1 MGWFFFWNFCLLD
14 TSINGAAVVFETISL
29 ALPLSVGSISQPK
42 TKTISGG
49 QEAKG
54 RIDGENNR
62 R

>member
-1 MGWFFFWNFCLLD
+1 M
-14 TSINGAAVVFETISL
+14 TGAAVVFETISL